1 MNLDNSN
8 QMGNKKLMRTMGL
21 DIGTH
26 TIGVAISDELGIT
39 AQGLKTLKRK
49 SMEEDLK
56 EIATIIRQFEI
67 EKIVAGLPKNM
78 NGTLGKQ
85 AEIVLKWVEVLKDKI
100 HIPVVTWDERLSTVE
115 ASKVLLE
122 ADISRRKRKK
132 VIDKVAAVLILQ
144 GYLDQ
149 SRRTNHGTLFQE

>member
-1 MNLDNSN
+1 
-8 QMGNKKLMRTMGL
+8 MGNKKLMRTMGL
-21 DIGTH
+21 DMGTR

-56 EIATIIRQFEI
+56 GIATMIHQFEI
-67 EKIVAGLPKNM
+67 DKIVVGLPKNM
-78 NGTLGKQ
+78 DGTLGKQ
-85 AEIVLKWVEVLKDKI
+85 AEMVFQWVKDLKDKI
-100 HIPVVTWDERLSTVE
+100 HIPVVTWDERLSTVG

-122 ADISRRKRKK
+122 ADLSRKKRKK
-132 VIDKVAAVLILQ
+132 VIDKLAAVLILQ

-149 SRRTNHGTLFQE
+149 SRRTNHGILFP